1 MVIRLLQAMDG
12 GEYYIFNDNKHYIEE
27 SSSNFN
33 QHRREIIKYSI
44 ESNLSTAIS
53 NYNNYT
59 GSTNNFQMPKLKETE
74 WDKLTEHISII
85 SFLQGLNIGG
95 KVYNGYT
102 VITNTKNK
110 EVVSEDS
117 IYILDT
123 NNEYHRPS
131 EIDLKDKSLY
141 RGVFNI
147 DLERKALSINNQRV
161 YYYPISALGSYSSV
175 ISQNNVIDAQN
186 IYDLFSKIGTDNE
199 VARLYFTALGRE
211 RYTLYKNNKN
221 VDELKSEQFK

>member
-199 VARLYFTALGRE
+199 VARLYLTALGRE

>member
-1 MVIRLLQAMDG
+1 MDG
-12 GEYYIFNDNKHYIEE
+12 GKYSIFKNDNNIHIEE
-27 SSSNFN
+27 PNSNFN
-33 QHRREIIKYSI
+33 QHRRDIIKYSI
-44 ESNLSTAIS
+44 ENNLSTAIS

-74 WDKLTEHISII
+74 WDKLTDHISII

-95 KVYNGYT
+95 KVYNGYS

-117 IYILDT
+117 IYILDN

-131 EIDLKDKSLY
+131 EIGLKDKSLY

-147 DLERKALSINNQRV
+147 DLERKALSIKNQKG

-175 ISQNNVIDAQN
+175 VSQNNVIDAEN
-186 IYDLFSKIGTDNE
+186 IYDLIKTIGTDND
-199 VARLYFTALGRE
+199 VAKLYFTALGRE

-221 VDELKSEQFK
+221 VDDLKAEQFKQ